1 MMAAVKRNAL
11 QAWPWWLGFA
21 LMWPARYLPRT
32 SLFFEAFP
40 FFGAFQLL
48 GCALAFLAL
57 LLAARPLWL
66 LSDKAIRIG
75 AFGVGVAAALGFVLI
90 GDQANGAL
98 IPFGYLMIGM
108 ANAGFLALWY
118 RAFNGMRAFD
128 ILVCLA
134 FASVVLSLVD
144 GVLLLLPDHVAKSL
158 MVLLPLASPMLW
170 QFSTVPRLYPTTP
183 PT

>member
-1 MMAAVKRNAL
+1 MSARRMGSMMAAVKRNAL

-66 LSDKAIRIG
+66 LSDKAI
-75 AFGVGVAAALGFVLI
+75 ALARSALAWRRRSDSSLSATRRTVL
-90 GDQANGAL
+90 
-98 IPFGYLMIGM
+98 
-108 ANAGFLALWY
+108 
-118 RAFNGMRAFD
+118 
-128 ILVCLA
+128 
-134 FASVVLSLVD
+134 
-144 GVLLLLPDHVAKSL
+144 
-158 MVLLPLASPMLW
+158 
-170 QFSTVPRLYPTTP
+170 
-183 PT
+183 